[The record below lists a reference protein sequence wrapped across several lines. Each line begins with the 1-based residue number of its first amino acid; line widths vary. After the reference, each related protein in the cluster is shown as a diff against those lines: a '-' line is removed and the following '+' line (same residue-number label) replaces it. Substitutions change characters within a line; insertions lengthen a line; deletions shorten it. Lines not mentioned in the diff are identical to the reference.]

1 MTTLDGKVVL
11 VSGAS
16 KGIGAAIAKAVGA
29 AGASTIVHYASDKAG
44 AEETAAGIPHENKLL
59 LRADLHSNTAAEELW
74 RDAVAWKGR
83 VDVFIN
89 NAAVMLET
97 GAIDAT
103 DAAWDA
109 VWDETLQVNVLASAR
124 LLRDAVRHF
133 RDHGGGVIVSMSSW
147 AAQRGSANPGA
158 FAYGASKAAIKN
170 LTQSIARS
178 FAKDRIYA
186 YIIAPGLIH
195 TQMAET
201 FLRSQGGPKKIFA
214 GLAMGEWAEPAE
226 LADLVTFLASG
237 KARYLSGATLDFN
250 GASYIR

>member
-1 MTTLDGKVVL
+1 MEDLSGKVVL
-11 VSGAS
+11 ITGAS
-16 KGIGAAIAKAVGA
+16 KGIGAAVARSVGA
-29 AGASTIVHYASDKAG
+29 AGASTIIHYASDRAG
-44 AEETAAGIPHENKLL
+44 AEETGRDIPTERKLFL
-59 LRADLHSNTAAEELW
+59 HADLHSNVAAEQLW
-74 RDAVAWKGR
+74 RHAVDWKGR
-83 VDVFIN
+83 VNVLIN

-97 GAIDAT
+97 GDIDAT
-103 DAAWDA
+103 DTVWDA

-133 RDHGGGVIVSMSSW
+133 RTNGGGIIVSMSSW
-147 AAQRGSANPGA
+147 AAQRGSGNPGA

-170 LTQSIARS
+170 LTQSIARTY
-178 FAKDRIYA
+178 AKERVFA
-186 YIIAPGLIH
+186 YIIAPGLVR

-201 FLRSQGGPKKIFA
+201 FVRSQGGPERIFA

>member
-1 MTTLDGKVVL
+1 MDDLSGKVVF

-16 KGIGAAIAKAVGA
+16 KGIGAAIARAAGA
-29 AGASTIVHYASDKAG
+29 AGAATIIHYSSDKAG
-44 AEETAAGIPHENKLL
+44 AEETAATMPKGRSLILQ
-59 LRADLHSNTAAEELW
+59 ADLHTNAAAEKLW
-74 RDAVAWKGR
+74 RDAVKWKGR

-89 NAAVMLET
+89 NAAVMRET

-103 DAAWDA
+103 DEAWDA

-133 RDHGGGVIVSMSSW
+133 RQNGGGVIVSMSSW

-158 FAYGASKAAIKN
+158 FAYSASKAAIKN
-170 LTQSIARS
+170 LTQSIARN
-178 FAKDRIYA
+178 FAKDKIYA
-186 YIIAPGLIH
+186 YIIAPGLVR

-201 FLRSQGGPKKIFA
+201 FVKSQGGPEKIFA